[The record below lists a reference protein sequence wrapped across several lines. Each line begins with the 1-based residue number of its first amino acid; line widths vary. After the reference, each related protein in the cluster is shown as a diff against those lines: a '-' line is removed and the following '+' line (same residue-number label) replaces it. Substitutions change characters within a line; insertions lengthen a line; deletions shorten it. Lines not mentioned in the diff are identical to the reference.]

1 MHMFHRIPTGSAV
14 LCCLVLAA
22 ARAAAPAEGP
32 DPLAS
37 ALTGISGARM
47 LKDVARLSG
56 PEFGGRQTG
65 TADDLRSGL
74 WVADRFR
81 SLGLKPALDGRKA
94 LNPVVKAWAM
104 AEPVL
109 VTRIQNSPV
118 LELEFGQTT
127 VPARLDHEFLP
138 ILDSPT
144 VEVTAPVVFVGY
156 GLADPELGIDDYAG
170 VNVQHRVA
178 LILRGKPDHY
188 PRHVSQA
195 EKERIAREK
204 GAAALL
210 IATGPIPSAYEA
222 QRNLNT
228 GAPMASYSL
237 SQEDRRLPSAWISTT
252 LAEAIE
258 SAAGRS
264 LQAVQTQLNREP
276 VNHSHDTGVVARLSW
291 TGWQTPAAFYNF
303 MAMIPGHDPTRR
315 EETIVLGAHR
325 DHFGRQGGLV
335 FPGADDNAS
344 GTAVLLEVARALST
358 MKPKRTILL
367 ISFSG
372 EEQGLLGSRL
382 YVREPVRPLPTTRAM
397 INVDHAGVGN
407 GRLTVG
413 VTGLDKDT
421 VMTVGRAA
429 GLADKLDLFGFFPGG
444 DHVPFKE
451 AGIPTVTVV
460 SGGSHPDFHRTTD
473 MAEKVKPEI
482 LATTARFVLTLT
494 WQLANAP

>member
-81 SLGLKPALDGRKA
+81 SLSLKPALDSRKA

-118 LELEFGQTT
+118 LELEFSQTT

-222 QRNLNT
+222 RRNLST

-264 LQAVQTQLNREP
+264 LQAVQAQLNREP
-276 VNHSHDTGVVARLSW
+276 VNRSHDTGVVARLSW
-291 TGWQTPAAFYNF
+291 TSWQTPAAFYNF

-382 YVREPVRPLPTTRAM
+382 YVRKPVRALPTTRAM
-397 INVDHAGVGN
+397 INVDHAGVGD

-421 VMTVGRAA
+421 VMTAGRAA

-444 DHVPFKE
+444 DHVPFME
-451 AGIPTVTVV
+451 AGLPTVTVV

-473 MAEKVKPEI
+473 TAEKVKPEI